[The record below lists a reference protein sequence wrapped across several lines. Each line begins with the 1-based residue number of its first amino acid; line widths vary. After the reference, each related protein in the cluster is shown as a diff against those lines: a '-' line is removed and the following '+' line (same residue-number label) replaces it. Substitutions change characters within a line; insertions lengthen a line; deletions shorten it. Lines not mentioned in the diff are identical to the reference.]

1 MNSVIENKIDLL
13 VKKQVEIQEEIVN
26 LIGILNNPVEV
37 KDHQA
42 KKTIHLA
49 IEDFRKMMEE
59 TLQKNYDT
67 YENLGWVAAI
77 TVSKG
82 SKYAKLFNVS
92 KGSGKQILAF
102 INMNNG
108 DVLKPA
114 SFKIP
119 AKHPRGN
126 VYDADGGAQAVTPN
140 GMIRYLKG

>member
-1 MNSVIENKIDLL
+1 MNSVEIEKKIDLL
-13 VKKQVEIQEEIVN
+13 VAKQIELQEEVVN
-26 LIGILNNPVEV
+26 LIGILNNPKEEEPI
-37 KDHQA
+37 

-49 IEDFRKMMEE
+49 IEDFRKLMEE

-119 AKHPRGN
+119 AKHSRGN